1 MNNGC
6 YIQYYIDNN
15 EAIASDGTNP
25 YDRRLGLRSLIE
37 IAEKKL
43 NSSFFKAK
51 GYNGYSII
59 KNYKCTE
66 IKLLLKRVMKR
77 IDNERLF

>member
-1 MNNGC
+1 MNKGC

-15 EAIASDGTNP
+15 EAIASDGINP
-25 YDRRLGLRSLIE
+25 YDRRLGLQSLIE

-59 KNYKCTE
+59 KNYKCIASKE
-66 IKLLLKRVMKR
+66 QLN
-77 IDNERLF
+77 D

>member
-15 EAIASDGTNP
+15 EAIASDGINP
-25 YDRRLGLRSLIE
+25 YDRLQSLIE

-59 KNYKCTE
+59 KTINA
-66 IKLLLKRVMKR
+66 
-77 IDNERLF
+77 